1 MSLSRWHAFN
11 KAWEVLFCEFKQW
24 SLDITIFLLTFPFL
38 EERLECGLKVEC
50 HCSETGAFEV
60 EVEIHVVLLLLR
72 ICHVN
77 ISYCLGLSLDV
88 NRHFWLLF
96 SRLLLSSLLLC
107 SLSLLLA
114 FLFLFFKLQFFYWHL
129 LRRLFNFL
137 A

>member
-1 MSLSRWHAFN
+1 M
-11 KAWEVLFCEFKQW
+11 LFREFKQGA
-24 SLDITIFLLTFPFL
+24 LDITVLLLAFPFL

-50 HCSETGAFEV
+50 HRSETGAFEV

-88 NRHFWLLF
+88 NRHLWLLF
-96 SRLLLSSLLLC
+96 SRLLLSSLLL
-107 SLSLLLA
+107 SSFSLLLA
-114 FLFLFFKLQFFYWHL
+114 FLFLFFELQFFDWHL
-129 LRRLFNFL
+129 LRGLFNLL

>member
-1 MSLSRWHAFN
+1 M
-11 KAWEVLFCEFKQW
+11 LFREFKQGA
-24 SLDITIFLLTFPFL
+24 LDITVLLLTFPFL

-77 ISYCLGLSLDV
+77 ISYCLGLSLDI
-88 NRHFWLLF
+88 NRHLWLLC
-96 SRLLLSSLLLC
+96 RLLLSSLLLG
-107 SLSLLLA
+107 SFSLLLA

-129 LRRLFNFL
+129 LRGLFNL
-137 A
+137 LT